1 MLSDNGVPLFFVLLS
16 HKKLNQKQMKL
27 SGGSISMKNQESDYK
42 KKNKCN
48 QGSCLL
54 RSDFLMITKI
64 TKILINSNY
73 YFFPSESINK
83 KKSNL
88 CNL

>member
-1 MLSDNGVPLFFVLLS
+1 
-16 HKKLNQKQMKL
+16 
-27 SGGSISMKNQESDYK
+27 MKNQESDYK
-42 KKNKCN
+42 RENKCN
-48 QGSCLL
+48 QGNHLL
-54 RSDFLMITKI
+54 RSEFLEITKI